1 MTARR
6 VQPSGLIA
14 RGARSRCAVFLFFYI
29 FPSYVSHIPSLL
41 SHPSLSL
48 SQIKE
53 NFWLP
58 LAFNISMIK
67 FTSSTK
73 LYPCANDEACLT
85 PLKSALTVTCSE
97 GYMGPICGACDL
109 IERNYI
115 RNGDLCVECVH
126 PAVNVLLTLS
136 LGLGLVG
143 LMGYYVVLKP
153 LNAGSRDD
161 QTGVTLKLLMGYGQ
175 MLSVLGVF
183 KAKGTAVFR
192 EIVQWPATIG
202 GGGVTSALFVK
213 CALRISLY
221 GPFWLTMLAPIV
233 AALLALAF
241 VLPRWRYE
249 RWSEAKRQRDD
260 TYGTEAPSER
270 ARFSEVV
277 EAAECKDR
285 VLLRIG
291 CQRRE
296 LSDEDKLEWRLAKLV
311 EKETVFNPWLRLGA
325 CVSV

>member
-1 MTARR
+1 MRGKRA
-6 VQPSGLIA
+6 P
-14 RGARSRCAVFLFFYI
+14 GARSLFFSLSRSSSLH
-29 FPSYVSHIPSLL
+29 FPSPPSLPPL
-41 SHPSLSL
+41 L
-48 SQIKE
+48 QIKE

-58 LAFNISMIK
+58 PLALNITKFK

-73 LYPCANDEACLT
+73 LYPCANAEACLA
-85 PLKSALTVTCSE
+85 PPKSALAVMCSE
-97 GYMGPICGACDL
+97 GYMGPLCGACDL
-109 IERNYI
+109 VEHNYI
-115 RNGDLCVECVH
+115 RNGDRCVECAH
-126 PAVNVLLTLS
+126 PAVNILLTLCF
-136 LGLGLVG
+136 GLGLIG

-153 LNAGSRDD
+153 LDAGSRDD
-161 QTGVTLKLLMGYGQ
+161 QTGVTLKLLMGYSQ

-183 KAKGTAVFR
+183 KAKGTAMFR
-192 EIVQWPATIG
+192 KIAQWPATIG

-213 CALRISLY
+213 CALKVSLY
-221 GPFWLTMLAPIV
+221 GPFWMNMLAPII

-241 VLPRWRYE
+241 ILPKWRYE

-260 TYGTEAPSER
+260 AYGTEAPNER
-270 ARFSEVV
+270 ARFSEVI

-296 LSDEDKLEWRLAKLV
+296 LSAEDKLEWRLAKMV

-325 CVSV
+325 SVSV